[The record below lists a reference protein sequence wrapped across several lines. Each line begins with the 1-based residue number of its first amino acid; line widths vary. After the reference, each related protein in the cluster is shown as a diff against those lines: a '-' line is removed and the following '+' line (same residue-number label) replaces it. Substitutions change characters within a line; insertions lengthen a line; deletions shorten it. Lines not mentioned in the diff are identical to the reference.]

1 MKFFGKDLRFNGKSV
16 YHEGNKPIASDIKF
30 SDDQT
35 FQQKL
40 DNGSLKGPKGD
51 NGNHGSQG
59 PKGNDGINGFTWRPS
74 VDSSGNLTWDNNGST
89 SSPTTINIRGP
100 QGIQGPKGDTG
111 LQGVQGA
118 KGDTGAKGADG
129 LTTSVTV
136 NGTKYNHSA
145 GNITLPNYP
154 TLSSLGAASSGHTHN
169 YAGSSSNGGS
179 ANTAIK
185 LASAR
190 TISLT
195 GAISGSTTFDG
206 SGNVTISTT
215 SNIDPII
222 TITKSLKVTSGWM
235 DTGIS
240 GSNITENG
248 SYIIQM
254 LVNDGTNAGMY
265 QEHFTGTMSWFKDA
279 TNSTDSDEI
288 VLHKAGHSSNNRM
301 VYLRTI
307 RQTSGVLKLQI
318 AASNDFIAA
327 TNIVFKFRKLI

>member
-30 SDDQT
+30 LDNQT

-51 NGNHGSQG
+51 NGNHGLQG

-74 VDSSGNLTWDNNGST
+74 VDSSGNLTWANNGST
-89 SSPTTINIRGP
+89 STPTTINIRGP
-100 QGIQGPKGDTG
+100 QGIQGPKGETG
-111 LQGVQGA
+111 SQGA
-118 KGDTGAKGADG
+118 QGAKGADG

-136 NGTKYNHSA
+136 NGTKYSHSA

-190 TISLT
+190 TISIT
-195 GAISGSTTFDG
+195 GAVSGSTTFDG

-215 SNIDPII
+215 SNIDPIT
-222 TITKSLKVTSGWM
+222 TITKSLAVGTGWM
-235 DTGIS
+235 DTGIT
-240 GSNITENG
+240 GSNISENG
-248 SYIIQM
+248 SYVVQM
-254 LVNDGTNAGMY
+254 LINDGANAGMY
-265 QEHFTGTMSWFKDA
+265 QEHFTGLMSWYKDS

-288 VLHKAGHSSNNRM
+288 VLHKAGHSSNSRM
-301 VYLRTI
+301 VFLRTV
-307 RQTSGVLKLQI
+307 RQTSGALKLQI
-318 AASNDFIAA
+318 AASNNFTAA
-327 TNIVFKFRKLI
+327 SNIVFKFRKLI